1 MNRGP
6 AIAIR
11 QHRQTVQDG
20 LWRMMAAVKD
30 RSFGFGIRPLARFT
44 LVALYSF
51 GRLPKFTDGAMPD
64 LGILW
69 AVGVPTK

>member
-1 MNRGP
+1 
-6 AIAIR
+6 
-11 QHRQTVQDG
+11 
-20 LWRMMAAVKD
+20 MMAAVKD